1 MVPLRYLLGKETDVV
16 SLVDQEYLE
25 LDPELIDPHPLN
37 PNVGDRE
44 ALESSI
50 GEVGFY
56 GAVIV
61 RYKPD
66 TGRYELI
73 AGEHRWRT
81 LRAAGH
87 AVPAIMVEMTDEQ
100 ALKAL
105 LADNEVT
112 RRGRYNNDRL
122 LIALRAL
129 PSVSGTGF
137 DLEELEAHEAAR
149 VKAEE
154 RKKINEEKAVEF
166 PRQYGIMIPCADEAE
181 QEKAFNRLI
190 EAGFDP
196 AGLRALSI

>member
-1 MVPLRYLLGKETDVV
+1 MV
-16 SLVDQEYLE
+16 SLIDQEYME
-25 LDPELIDPHPLN
+25 LDADLIDPHPLN
-37 PNVGDRE
+37 PNVGDRA
-44 ALESSI
+44 ALEESI

-61 RYKPD
+61 RYKSD

-73 AGEHRWRT
+73 AGEHRWRM
-81 LRAAGH
+81 LKDAGKL
-87 AVPAIMVEMTDEQ
+87 VPAIMVDMTDDQ

-112 RRGRYNNDRL
+112 RRGRYDNDRL
-122 LIALRAL
+122 VKALRAL
-129 PSVSGTGF
+129 PNVTGTSF
-137 DLEELEAHEAAR
+137 NLEELEAHEAAR

-154 RKKINEEKAVEF
+154 RKKIVDEGAAEF

-181 QEKAFNRLI
+181 QEKTFARLV

-196 AGLRALSI
+196 SVLRALSI